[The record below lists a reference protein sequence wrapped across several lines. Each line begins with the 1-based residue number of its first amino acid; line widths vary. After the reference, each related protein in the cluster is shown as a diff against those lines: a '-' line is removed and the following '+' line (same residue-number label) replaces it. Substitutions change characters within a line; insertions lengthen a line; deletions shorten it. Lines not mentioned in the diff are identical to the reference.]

1 MSIYAACGVPPSL
14 VTLPADGTGQREAWR
29 RFLHGSV
36 SPMARIVQG
45 ELRDKLDS
53 PALTLD
59 FASLFAAD
67 LSGRA
72 RAYRSLAGRDA
83 KIPEADARRLAGLS

>member
-1 MSIYAACGVPPSL
+1 
-14 VTLPADGTGQREAWR
+14 
-29 RFLHGSV
+29 
-36 SPMARIVQG
+36 MARVLQG

-59 FASLFAAD
+59 FASLYAAD

-72 RAYRSLAGRDA
+72 RAYRSPGRTRRED
-83 KIPEADARRLAGLS
+83 PEADARRLAGLS